1 MATYDE
7 TRQIAME
14 VKSNIATLKT
24 AVDALKTSV
33 DAINDVA
40 SLWVTNSED
49 ASLPADT
56 DDVRAQVEAY
66 EALSASLSK
75 PSISLSDSLT
85 AE

>member
-56 DDVRAQVEAY
+56 DVRAQVEAY